1 MVRFSDII
9 KDKDK
14 KTPTKESPET
24 TGEQEDSV
32 LSNSQ
37 IARVLSDSQIS
48 MVRGEKAL
56 FASPFKEEW
65 SGEVITF
72 YEKFVERAIDIRDRV
87 RSDQGISPSPILS
100 DLHNIHDK
108 NLVDKLYA
116 YSMLASAGDYE
127 WVLVHNVHVMFLSML
142 VGQEMGYDIKMLLKL
157 GLAALLE
164 NVGMYKIPESI
175 LEKRGSLDEKEMAV
189 VREHPKNSYEIL
201 AQLGEKYQWLAEVA
215 VQVHERTDGSGYPYG
230 LTGGEIYDLSSTI
243 GIADVYLAMTSDR
256 PYRGKIV
263 QTDAIKYIL
272 KEAKE
277 QFPSKIRKVFM
288 HEISFFPVNTYV
300 TLNNKSIGRVLTT
313 DKQQPLRPT
322 IEVLYSGAGK
332 KLEKPEIIKLS
343 ENPLI
348 YITESIHEKDL
359 P

>member
-9 KDKDK
+9 KDKDSK
-14 KTPTKESPET
+14 KPKKNSPDT
-24 TGEQEDSV
+24 SNEQGDSA

-56 FASPFKEEW
+56 FAPPFKEEW
-65 SGEVITF
+65 SGEVTSH
-72 YEKFVERAIDIRDRV
+72 YEKFVDRAIDIRARV
-87 RSDQGISPSPILS
+87 RNDQGISPSPILS

-108 NLVDKLYA
+108 DLVGKLYE
-116 YSMLASAGDYE
+116 YSMLVPNDYE
-127 WVLVHNVHVMFLSML
+127 WIVVHNVHVMFLSML
-142 VGQEMGYDIKMLLKL
+142 VGQEMAYDMKMLLKL

-164 NVGMYKIPESI
+164 NVGMYKIPESV
-175 LEKRGSLDEKEMAV
+175 LEKKGTLDDKEMAE
-189 VREHPKNSYEIL
+189 VREHPKNSYDIL
-201 AQLGEKYQWLAEVA
+201 AQMGEKYQWLAEVA

-230 LTGGEIYDLSSTI
+230 LKGAEIYDLSSTI

-256 PYRGKIV
+256 PYREKIL
-263 QTDAIKYIL
+263 QTDAAKYIL

-277 QFPSKIRKVFM
+277 QFPSKIRKIFM
-288 HEISFFPVNTYV
+288 NQISFFPVNSYV
-300 TLNNKSIGRVLTT
+300 LLNNKSLGRVLTT

-322 IEVLYSGAGK
+322 IEVLYDGTGK
-332 KLEKPEIIKLS
+332 KMEKTEVIKLA

-348 YITESIHEKDL
+348 YITESINEKDL